1 MSMPKEYITPGVYV
15 EETSS
20 TPPAIEAM
28 ASGVPVFIGYTE
40 LAGTSQEPLTLVPRR
55 ISHQWEFIQLF
66 GSAYPESSFAV
77 SIKADGTAAAQ
88 VQSTS
93 PHVLHDSLELFFA
106 NGGQDCWVI
115 SVGRFKT
122 ANEGLQLAE
131 LQAGLDIA
139 ATMQGIDLIVI
150 PEMQA
155 LSLDDYRTLADA
167 ALSHAAT
174 CHDRFVIL
182 DMLFKPAPGNTSSL
196 AQHFHEG
203 LEIYREQGIGQQH
216 LSWGAVYAPH
226 LLVSLPRRLDEP
238 NIQVTLADGSELSLS
253 NLFAH
258 HRALYTAVIA
268 AIHAQPR
275 VLPPSGA
282 IAGCYAAQDRNRGI
296 WKAPANMTLSLV
308 NAPAVELPVADYET
322 MNVDVMRGKSI
333 NPIRLFTHKG
343 TLVWGARTLA
353 GNDNEWRY
361 VPTRRLCTWI
371 ETCIRRSSSWLTLE
385 ENTPATWQTLQS
397 SVETF
402 LMMLWR
408 NSVFTGEKPEQAF
421 FVRVGQGLTM
431 TLQDVADGRVRL
443 EIGVAT
449 QRPAEFVHM
458 QLSFMLGAQA

>member
-1 MSMPKEYITPGVYV
+1 MPKEYLTPGVYV

-40 LAGTSQEPLTLVPRR
+40 LAGTSQDPLTLVPRR

-66 GSAYPESSFAV
+66 GSAYPESDFAI
-77 SIKADGTAAAQ
+77 SIKADGTAVAS

-106 NGGQDCWVI
+106 NGGQECWVI
-115 SVGRFKT
+115 STGRYKSPG
-122 ANEGLQLAE
+122 EPLQLSE
-131 LQAGLDIA
+131 LQAGLDVA
-139 ATMQGIDLIVI
+139 ATMQGIDLVVI

-155 LSLDDYRTLADA
+155 LSLGDYRALADA

-182 DMLFKPAPGNTSSL
+182 DMVITPATSNNDNL

-226 LLVSLPRRLDEP
+226 LMVSLPRRLDEAR
-238 NIQVTLADGSELSLS
+238 IHVTLADSAVLTLSD
-253 NLFAH
+253 LFAH
-258 HRALYTAVIA
+258 QRGLYTAVIA

-275 VLPPSGA
+275 MLPPSGA

-296 WKAPANMTLSLV
+296 WKAPANMTLALV
-308 NAPAVELPVADYET
+308 NAPAMELPVADYET
-322 MNVDVMRGKSI
+322 MNVDVTRGKSI

-371 ETCIRRSSSWLTLE
+371 ETCIRRSSGWLTFE
-385 ENTPATWQTLQS
+385 ENTAATWQKLRS
-397 SVETF
+397 SVEAF

-408 NSVFTGEKPEQAF
+408 NSVFMGEKPELAF
-421 FVRVGQGLTM
+421 FVRVGQGVTM

-449 QRPAEFVHM
+449 QRPAEFVYM
-458 QLSFMLGAQA
+458 QLSFMLGAKP

>member
-1 MSMPKEYITPGVYV
+1 MPKEYLTPGVYV
-15 EETSS
+15 EEASS

-66 GSAYPESSFAV
+66 GSAYPESGFAI
-77 SIKADGTAAAQ
+77 SIKADGTATAQ

-115 SVGRFKT
+115 SIGRFKT
-122 ANEGLQLAE
+122 ADETMQLTE
-131 LQAGLDIA
+131 LQAGLDVA
-139 ATMQGIDLIVI
+139 ANMQGIDLIVI

-182 DMLFKPAPGNTSSL
+182 DMFFKPATGNAISL

-203 LEIYREQGIGQQH
+203 VEIYREQAIGQQH
-216 LSWGAVYAPH
+216 LAWGAVYAPH
-226 LLVSLPRRLDEP
+226 LLVSLPRRLDEA
-238 NIQVTLADGSELSLS
+238 NIRVTLADGRVVSLA

-258 HRALYTAVIA
+258 QRPLHTAVIA

-275 VLPPSGA
+275 MLPPSGA

-296 WKAPANMTLSLV
+296 WKAPANMTLALV

-322 MNVDVMRGKSI
+322 MNVDVTRGKSI

-371 ETCIRRSSSWLTLE
+371 ETCIRRSAGWLTFE
-385 ENTPATWQTLQS
+385 ENTAATWQKLQS
-397 SVETF
+397 SVEIF

-408 NSVFTGEKPEQAF
+408 NSVFVGDKPEQAF

-431 TLQDVADGRVRL
+431 TLQDVADRRIRL
-443 EIGVAT
+443 EIGLAT
-449 QRPAEFVHM
+449 QRPSEFVHM
-458 QLSFMLGAQA
+458 QLSFILGADA

>member
-1 MSMPKEYITPGVYV
+1 MPKEYSTPGVYV
-15 EETSS
+15 EETAT

-40 LAGTSQEPLTLVPRR
+40 IAGTSQEPLTLIPRR

-66 GSAYPESSFAV
+66 GSAYPESGFAV
-77 SIKADGTAAAQ
+77 TIHADGTAAAV
-88 VQSTS
+88 VQSSS

-115 SVGRFKT
+115 STGRFKSPG
-122 ANEGLQLAE
+122 EPLQLAE
-131 LQAGLDIA
+131 LQAGLDVA
-139 ATMQGIDLIVI
+139 ATMQGIDLIII

-155 LSLDDYRTLADA
+155 LSLADYRNLADA
-167 ALSHAAT
+167 TLSHAAT
-174 CHDRFVIL
+174 CHDRFAIL
-182 DMLFKPAPGNTSSL
+182 DMVIKPATGNTPSL

-203 LEIYREQGIGQQH
+203 VEIFREQAIGQQH
-216 LSWGAVYAPH
+216 LAWGSVYAPH
-226 LLVSLPRRLDEP
+226 LMVSLPRRLDET
-238 NIQVTLADGSELSLS
+238 NICVTLADGTVASLA

-258 HRALYTAVIA
+258 QRALYTAVIA

-275 VLPPSGA
+275 ALPPSGA

-296 WKAPANMTLSLV
+296 WKAPANMTLALV

-322 MNVDVMRGKSI
+322 MNVDVTRGKSI

-371 ETCIRRSSSWLTLE
+371 ETCVRRSVGWLTFE
-385 ENTPATWQTLQS
+385 ENTAATWQKLQS
-397 SVETF
+397 SVEIF

-408 NSVFTGEKPEQAF
+408 NSVFLGDKPEQAF
-421 FVRVGQGLTM
+421 FVRVGQGITM
-431 TLQDVADGRVRL
+431 TLQDVVDGRVRL
-443 EIGVAT
+443 EIGLAT
-449 QRPAEFVHM
+449 QRPSEFVHM
-458 QLSFMLGAQA
+458 QLSFMLRPPA

>member
-1 MSMPKEYITPGVYV
+1 MPKEYITPGVYV
-15 EETSS
+15 EETPSA
-20 TPPAIEAM
+20 PPAIAAM

-40 LAGTSQEPLTLVPRR
+40 LAGTAQQPLTLVPRR

-66 GSAYPESSFAV
+66 GSAFAESGFDV
-77 SIKADGTAAAQ
+77 SIKADGTATAM
-88 VQSTS
+88 VQSTT

-106 NGGQDCWVI
+106 NGGQECWII
-115 SVGRFKT
+115 STGRFKSPG
-122 ANEGLQLAE
+122 EPLQLAE
-131 LQAGLDIA
+131 LQAGLDVA
-139 ATMQGIDLIVI
+139 ATLQDIDLIVI

-155 LSLDDYRTLADA
+155 LSLEDYRTLADA
-167 ALSHAAT
+167 ALSHAAA

-182 DMLFKPAPGNTSSL
+182 DMVIKPATGNPSS
-196 AQHFHEG
+196 QTHFHEG
-203 LEIYREQGIGQQH
+203 LEIYREHAIGLQH
-216 LSWGAVYAPH
+216 LGWGAVYAPH
-226 LLVSLPRRLDEP
+226 LLVSLPRRLDEA
-238 NIQVTLADGSELSLS
+238 NIQVSLADGSTLSLAH
-253 NLFAH
+253 LFSH
-258 HRALYTAVIA
+258 QRALYTAVIA

-275 VLPPSGA
+275 ALPPSGA

-296 WKAPANMTLSLV
+296 WKAPANMTLAMV

-322 MNVDVMRGKSI
+322 MNVDVTRGKSI

-371 ETCIRRSSSWLTLE
+371 ETCIRRSSGWLMFE
-385 ENTPATWQTLQS
+385 ENTPATWQKLQA
-397 SVETF
+397 SVDLF

-408 NSVFTGEKPEQAF
+408 NSVFIGEKPEQAF
-421 FVRVGQGLTM
+421 FVRVGQGITM

-443 EIGVAT
+443 EIGLAT

-458 QLSFMLGAQA
+458 QLSFMLRAQK